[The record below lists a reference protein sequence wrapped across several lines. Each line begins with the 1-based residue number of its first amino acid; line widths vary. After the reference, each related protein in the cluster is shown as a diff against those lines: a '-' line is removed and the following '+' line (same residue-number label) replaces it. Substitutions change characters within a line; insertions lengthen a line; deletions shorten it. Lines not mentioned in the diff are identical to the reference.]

1 MEVLSQRLS
10 RQIPSSGNNIIQL
23 PLQRQWH
30 HHLSE
35 ELSLTQMAFLKQ
47 FKIITTPFQN
57 SGAPIFLFSKKAFD
71 IDETFMRASR
81 YIREIIPDTKIKFY
95 SFS

>member
-1 MEVLSQRLS
+1 MGFVYFLFTFCDIFCLLFVKDNVNKKLLHKNN
-10 RQIPSSGNNIIQL
+10 SS
-23 PLQRQWH
+23 
-30 HHLSE
+30 
-35 ELSLTQMAFLKQ
+35 LKTS
-47 FKIITTPFQN
+47 TTPFQN

-71 IDETFMRASR
+71 FNETFMRASR